1 MSRADSW
8 KRLQQL
14 KRIRRYTLPKLE
26 KSKNRPW
33 RGAAFAF
40 IILLS
45 LIWGCVYSQYLKEFW
60 GQYFM
65 GLGR

>member
-14 KRIRRYTLPKLE
+14 KRIQRHTLPKLE

-33 RGAAFAF
+33 RGAVLTILVF
-40 IILLS
+40 IWTAWIALNFHYVKT
-45 LIWGCVYSQYLKEFW
+45 WW
-60 GQYFM
+60 GQYFS